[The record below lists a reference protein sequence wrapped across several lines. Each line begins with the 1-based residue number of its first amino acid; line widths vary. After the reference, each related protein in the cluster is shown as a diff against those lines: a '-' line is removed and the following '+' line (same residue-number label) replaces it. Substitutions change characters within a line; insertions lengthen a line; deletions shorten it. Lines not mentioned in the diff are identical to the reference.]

1 MIKVSA
7 GNKRNLMKLLTI
19 LFTTFILALI
29 ATRIFQNDWNFLFSG
44 NLGMAVFI
52 IFTGFSHFKFQ
63 KGMAMMIPD
72 FIPAK
77 LFWVYFTGIIEIA
90 AGIGLMIPSIREL
103 TAILLIVFYVLV
115 FIANINSSRKKIN
128 IFKADFT
135 GPGMTYLYKERIPM
149 QIILILWTWYFGI
162 YLN

>member
-1 MIKVSA
+1 
-7 GNKRNLMKLLTI
+7 MKLLTI
-19 LFTTFILALI
+19 LFATFILALLG
-29 ATRIFQNDWNFLFSG
+29 TKLFQGDWNFLFSG

-52 IFTGFSHFKFQ
+52 IFTGLAHFKFQ

-72 FIPAK
+72 FIPGK

-103 TAILLIVFYVLV
+103 TAVLLLIFYVLV
-115 FIANINSSRKKIN
+115 FIANIQSSKKKIN
-128 IFKADFT
+128 IFKGDYT
-135 GPGMTYLYKERIPM
+135 GPGMGYLYKERIPM
-149 QIILILWTWYFGI
+149 QVILIAWTWYFGI

>member
-1 MIKVSA
+1 
-7 GNKRNLMKLLTI
+7 MKLLTI
-19 LFTTFILALI
+19 LFATFILALLG
-29 ATRIFQNDWNFLFSG
+29 TKIFQGDWNFLFSG

-52 IFTGFSHFKFQ
+52 IFTGLAHFKFQ

-72 FIPAK
+72 FIPGK

-103 TAILLIVFYVLV
+103 TAFLLLIFYVLV
-115 FIANINSSRKKIN
+115 FIANIRSSKKKVN
-128 IFKADFT
+128 IFKADYT
-135 GPGMTYLYKERIPM
+135 GPGMGYLYKERIPM
-149 QIILILWTWYFGI
+149 QIILIAWTWYFGI

>member
-1 MIKVSA
+1 
-7 GNKRNLMKLLTI
+7 MKLLTI
-19 LFTTFILALI
+19 LFATFILALLW
-29 ATRIFQNDWNFLFSG
+29 TKLFQGDWNFLFSG

-52 IFTGFSHFKFQ
+52 IFTGLAHFKFQ

-72 FIPAK
+72 FIPGK

-103 TAILLIVFYVLV
+103 TAVLLLIFYVLV
-115 FIANINSSRKKIN
+115 FIANIQSSKKKIN
-128 IFKADFT
+128 IFKGDYT
-135 GPGMTYLYKERIPM
+135 GPGMGYLYKERIPM
-149 QIILILWTWYFGI
+149 QVILIAWTWYFGI

>member
-1 MIKVSA
+1 
-7 GNKRNLMKLLTI
+7 MKLLTI
-19 LFTTFILALI
+19 LFVTFVLAL
-29 ATRIFQNDWNFLFSG
+29 AGTKIFQGDWNFVFSG

-52 IFTGFSHFKFQ
+52 IFTGLSHFKFQ
-63 KGMAMMIPD
+63 KGMAMMIPE

-77 LFWVYFTGIIEIA
+77 LFWVYFTGVIEIA

-103 TAILLIVFYVLV
+103 TAVLLIIFYVLV
-115 FIANINSSRKKIN
+115 FIANINSSKKNIN

-135 GPGMTYLYKERIPM
+135 GPGMDYLYKERIPM
-149 QIILILWTWYFGI
+149 QIILIAWTWYFGI

>member
-1 MIKVSA
+1 
-7 GNKRNLMKLLTI
+7 MKLLTI
-19 LFTTFILALI
+19 LFVTFVLALI
-29 ATRIFQNDWNFLFSG
+29 GTKIFQGDWNFLFSG

-77 LFWVYFTGIIEIA
+77 MFWVYTTGIIEIA

-103 TAILLIVFYVLV
+103 TAVLLIIFYVLV
-115 FIANINSSRKKIN
+115 FIANINSSKRNIN

-135 GPGMTYLYKERIPM
+135 GPGMDYLYKERIPM
-149 QIILILWTWYFGI
+149 QIILIVWTWYFGI